1 MAKKRQFIRHLEF
14 YGFPDQ
20 NGYSSEVNG
29 MSVDLSEIIEKNKEQ
44 DEEIQGLEGEKAD
57 KKDLDELSGTV
68 ETLISA
74 QTEFNN
80 EVVSILSGV
89 TNDISTLKEI
99 DNMFG
104 EQLSAITD
112 GLNDAIS
119 NIQELNDEVDGIS
132 NNLESL
138 SGKVESFSGETND
151 KFSEVWEEL
160 DKKLDKTEAEEIY
173 AKKDEIVTK
182 EELEQE
188 LEDYTTKEYIDS
200 LGHITQEQGD
210 ARYAKI
216 ETVDALSNRLNSA
229 VTDLNTKIYEV
240 SGDVQTL
247 STTTNAR
254 IGTLETNFETLRGE
268 TNRKLN
274 EMSGVVASH
283 DTRINKNSDDIDALE
298 DEMARKANKSEVE
311 ALENTVS
318 NLADKVAT
326 KVGQAEFE
334 EYKGLVNNKFNNMN
348 ETKADK
354 SEITRLD
361 TKIDDVD
368 NKLDQEIL
376 DRISGDTLLQNQI
389 DTFNNQIV
397 ELKEKDVEH
406 TNKIQGLEDD
416 LAQEILDRQKGDL
429 DIIGKPT
436 DIKDDNTIYGAKAY
450 AKDMKRQA
458 VESAN
463 LYTDGKIR
471 ELSSEY
477 DQKFEDVEREL
488 TGKASKEYVDNSRN
502 ELKTELLNTI
512 ENDIDTEKNERVAE
526 DVALWNAV
534 RANTRAISGNTYQI
548 DHNSNRINTITAWD
562 GVDPAYYD
570 NSGNGILDVLHRE
583 FHEFED
589 SYGAIKDIKVVDGN
603 LVIVF
608 YTRGGGTKEAVI
620 PLSEIIDLD
629 NYYTKEE
636 TDAKIAEAIAQIDLS
651 NYYTKEET
659 DEKVAEVDA
668 KAEENKTNIASLF
681 DKLGYTDNNTLIT
694 TNQHEVAFGEYNVSN
709 TSTEPSGQTI
719 FAIGNGTDG
728 DNRSNALE
736 VRKNGDVYMW
746 VEGEYMQIN
755 RLLGMLAHEVY
766 DENTNNG

>member
-160 DKKLDKTEAEEIY
+160 DKKLGKTEAEEIY

-247 STTTNAR
+247 SSTTSAR

-283 DTRINKNSDDIDALE
+283 DTRISKNADDINALE
-298 DEMARKANKSEVE
+298 DDMARKANKSEVE

-368 NKLDQEIL
+368 DKLDQEIL
-376 DRISGDTLLQNQI
+376 DRISGDTVLQNQI
-389 DTFNNQIV
+389 NNFNGEIV
-397 ELKEKDVEH
+397 EIKEDIAEHELKILEIKD
-406 TNKIQGLEDD
+406 GLE
-416 LAQEILDRQKGDL
+416 QEITDRKQGDL
-429 DIIGKPT
+429 NLIGT
-436 DIKDDNTIYGAKAY
+436 SADTKDADTIYGAKAY
-450 AKDMKRQA
+450 ARDMKRQA
-458 VESAN
+458 IDSGMV
-463 LYTDGKIR
+463 YTNNAIADLRG
-471 ELSSEY
+471 E
-477 DQKFEDVEREL
+477 FEDEFEEIEQEL
-488 TGKASKEYVDNSRN
+488 TAKANITYVDSMRN
-502 ELKTELLNTI
+502 ELKTELEGDIEDGIEAEENRARSAELELRRGLALVTSATT
-512 ENDIDTEKNERVAE
+512 ENDK
-526 DVALWNAV
+526 
-534 RANTRAISGNTYQI
+534 AIFTL
-548 DHNSNRINTITAWD
+548 SNRVNAITAWD
-562 GVDPAYYD
+562 GTDPSEYV
-570 NSGNGILDVLHRE
+570 NTGNGVLDVLHRE
-583 FHEFED
+583 FHEFEQ
-589 SYGAIKDIKVVDGN
+589 YGGSIKSITVEDGKFI
-603 LVIVF
+603 IV
-608 YTRGGGTKEAVI
+608 
-620 PLSEIIDLD
+620 
-629 NYYTKEE
+629 YYTKDGEKEE
-636 TDAKIAEAIAQIDLS
+636 IIPLEEFVDLS
-651 NYYTKEET
+651 NYYTKEEVDVKLDDKVDT
-659 DEKVAEVDA
+659 SVFTETVDELDERVE
-668 KAEENKTNIASLF
+668 TNANVLAWLIE
-681 DKLGYTDNNTLIT
+681 KLGYKNNETLLT
-694 TNQHEVAFGEYNVSN
+694 TNEHEVAFGEYNISN

-719 FAIGNGTDG
+719 FSVGVGTSDEDRANAIDIRKDG
-728 DNRSNALE
+728 S
-736 VRKNGDVYMW
+736 VYLMI
-746 VEGEYMQIN
+746 EGEMMNIN
-755 RLLGMLAHEVY
+755 KLLGMLAHETY
-766 DENTNNG
+766 